1 MDRAGVPIKENIG
14 HALLFDQI
22 NKGLRPFV

>member
-1 MDRAGVPIKENIG
+1 MNGSFADNIG

-22 NKGLRPFV
+22 NEGLGPIV